1 MSSNVSIPRGDVL
14 AKLNFFKAPQDG
26 SNAVN
31 INVSHGLPERGY
43 TDDTRQVVIRNLR
56 ATNPRWWIRTVMVS
70 LWSRHFLLQL
80 SGTLSMMTLRKVVF
94 FDHNIRRVNKEAA
107 RNPVT
112 RVHIDL
118 TATSVIQRVR
128 KHLPEGADTLLK
140 GRYRIINIWMPF
152 NNGPVESCSLA
163 FAPSP
168 SVADEDIVPIHHK
181 YHNGYTGQTA
191 GVKFNGRQTWS
202 YLSGMT
208 SDEGFLLHCCDG
220 HGLNAEGARGARLAH
235 TAFEDPRSRPDAVQ
249 RDSIEVRALVFGQ

>member
-43 TDDTRQVVIRNLR
+43 TDDTRQ
-56 ATNPRWWIRTVMVS
+56 MVDPDRDGVALVQALPPSTERDFVDDDS
-70 LWSRHFLLQL
+70 LFLKLICA
-80 SGTLSMMTLRKVVF
+80 SRKVVF